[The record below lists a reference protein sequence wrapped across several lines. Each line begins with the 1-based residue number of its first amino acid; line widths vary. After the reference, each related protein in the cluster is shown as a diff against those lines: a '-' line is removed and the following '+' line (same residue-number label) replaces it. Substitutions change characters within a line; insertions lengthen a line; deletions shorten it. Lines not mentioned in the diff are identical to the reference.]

1 MAIELKE
8 VEAKESE
15 FVLNNGK
22 PHQTETGAF
31 YHYTNVVSML
41 KKYGQSIKRDMQIKI
56 DKQIEGTAESISY
69 AVANRE
75 QELSV
80 ENEMLKQ
87 DIRMLCGLFQDFEW
101 PKHLFETISNVVMN
115 AEAHAVS

>member
-1 MAIELKE
+1 MSIELKE

-41 KKYGQSIKRDMQIKI
+41 KKYGQSIKEEKQFKI
-56 DKQIEGTAESISY
+56 DKQIEGTAESVSY
-69 AVANRE
+69 AVANLE
-75 QELSV
+75 EELGADIDT
-80 ENEMLKQ
+80 LKQ
-87 DIRMLCGLFQDFEW
+87 DIRMLCGLLQDFEW
-101 PKHLFETISNVVMN
+101 PKHIFETISNVVMN
-115 AEAHAVS
+115 AEAHAIT